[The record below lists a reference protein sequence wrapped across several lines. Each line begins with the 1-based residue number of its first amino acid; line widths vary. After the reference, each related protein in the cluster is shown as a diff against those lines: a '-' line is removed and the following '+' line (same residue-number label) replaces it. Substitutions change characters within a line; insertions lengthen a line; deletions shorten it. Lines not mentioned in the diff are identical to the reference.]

1 MPRPRTFDEAEALE
15 RAIDLFREKGYEGTS
30 IPELVSEL
38 GVCRQSL
45 YNAFGDK
52 RGLFLAALKRY
63 GQREIEA
70 KIALLEAEGSPIE
83 NLRTVIRGWAAL
95 ASQCPS
101 EGCLTAAA
109 IVENRGD
116 AEALGIVEH
125 QVERLE
131 EGFRRTLERASD
143 RGELLES
150 ASPTRLARALT
161 STCYG
166 LGVLARLP
174 GSGARIGDA
183 VAVMLALI
191 DDWAAPVAS

>member
-15 RAIDLFREKGYEGTS
+15 RAVDLFREKGYEGTS

-116 AEALGIVEH
+116 AEALRIVEH